1 MGAGLNLDKSL
12 NAELNGLSN
21 GAFDAAGP
29 AAEVT
34 RERMENFLYL
44 EARLLDERSFEAWDD
59 LYLED
64 GEYWAPSN
72 PAQTDPLAEV
82 SIFYDD
88 AELRRNRIR
97 RLRHPEIH
105 IQTPPSRTVRTVSNV
120 LFAKG
125 ETATQWI
132 VWSNLVVLE
141 YRKGLQRTFGALVRH
156 VLKLQNGE
164 FKIYRKRVDL
174 INSEDA
180 FEPLTIPF

>member
-1 MGAGLNLDKSL
+1 MGAGLNTTLS
-12 NAELNGLSN
+12 AELN
-21 GAFDAAGP
+21 AAVGNNDI
-29 AAEVT
+29 T
-34 RERMENFLYL
+34 RERIESFLYL

-59 LYLED
+59 LYLEE

-105 IQTPPSRTVRTVSNV
+105 IQTPPSRTVRSIANV
-120 LFAKG
+120 RFAQG
-125 ETATQWI
+125 ETPSQWI
-132 VWSNLVVLE
+132 VWSNLIVLE

-156 VLKLQNGE
+156 VLELRDGQ
-164 FKIYRKRVDL
+164 FRIYRKRVDL
-174 INSEDA
+174 INADDA
-180 FEPLTIPF
+180 FEVLTIPF